1 MKKSCYT
8 LLILISLIG
17 CKKENFPKSED
28 LIGSWIEV
36 TDNSFKHELIFET
49 EKVYFVKST
58 QTDTLTY
65 VLDKKE
71 ELIFLSSS
79 SAESSHKI
87 LLNKKEGLLTVWG
100 LFPSI
105 PEKVSETVF
114 KQE

>member
-17 CKKENFPKSED
+17 CKKEKFPKSED
-28 LIGSWIEV
+28 LIGNWIEI

-49 EKVYFVKST
+49 EKVYFVKPS

-71 ELIFLSSS
+71 ELMFVSSS
-79 SAESSHKI
+79 FGEGSLKI
-87 LLNKKEGLLTVWG
+87 ILNKKEGLLTVWG